1 MTEAPTPSSPSPP
14 PAPPPEHEPTL
25 DEPALDASPTES
37 GTDSAG
43 LSINEFLTDGALAM
57 LCRELSQLTGQH
69 VELRDERDH
78 LIVPIDDDPI
88 DADAPQRWHVLD
100 VADAPP
106 VPGNAERIP
115 LAIEGHTIGTIILA
129 PNPDPN
135 AAPTPVADV
144 EARVRRTLELLASTG
159 SELCRDVL
167 ELRHRVK
174 ELGVLYR
181 LSALLA
187 ARTPVDDMLA
197 AALDSAL
204 GALNLDAGAVVLLPD
219 DADGV
224 PVSDNEE
231 DLRTVTSSGLS
242 EAWINS
248 PMPLSRGRLFDRIAL
263 GGEVLVVEDLA
274 QDPRVLEPD
283 QCEDER
289 VRTFI
294 AAPMVVRDRPIGLIR
309 LYSRTVRHFSEGE
322 KRLLRS
328 IGEQSAAAVAQA
340 RLLLAQKHERRME
353 RQLALASDVQ
363 HRMLPRELPRF
374 PGIDVAARSVASY
387 ELAGDFYDLFDVG
400 GSLGVV
406 VGDVVGKGVAAALLM
421 SAVRASLRAHVQNV
435 YDIDEVMARVNRAMC
450 ADTLDN
456 EFATLWYGT
465 IDPNTR
471 VLTYASAGH
480 DPPFIVRSHPGKPP
494 THESVHPLGIGG
506 LVLGID
512 PEQDYH
518 RFIHKLEPGDVLIAL
533 TDGITDAR
541 NFDNERFGWT
551 RLVQS
556 VIETLTET
564 PSASAAHI
572 LEQVFWNLRRFAG
585 LRKQV
590 DDETLVV
597 LRIS

>member
-1 MTEAPTPSSPSPP
+1 MIQGDPGDGLDLAPAVD
-14 PAPPPEHEPTL
+14 PAGDPME
-25 DEPALDASPTES
+25 
-37 GTDSAG
+37 SAG
-43 LSINEFLTDGALAM
+43 LSINEFLTDGSLAR
-57 LCRELSQLTGQH
+57 LCRELATLTGFH
-69 VELRDERDH
+69 VELRDERDR
-78 LIVPIDDDPI
+78 LILPSEADDADGPDRWRVI
-88 DADAPQRWHVLD
+88 DADQAP
-100 VADAPP
+100 A
-106 VPGNAERIP
+106 VPTSAERIP
-115 LAIEGHTIGTIILA
+115 LEIEGHVIATLVLA
-129 PNPDPN
+129 PGDAP
-135 AAPTPVADV
+135 AALSGDDAEP
-144 EARVRRTLELLASTG
+144 RVRRALELLASTG

-181 LSALLA
+181 LSALLS
-187 ARTPVDDMLA
+187 ARTPVEDMLA

-204 GALNLDAGAVVLLPD
+204 GALGLDAGAVVLLPD

-224 PVSDNEE
+224 PVSNDEAE
-231 DLRTVTSSGLS
+231 LRTIASVGLS
-242 EAWINS
+242 DAWLNS

-263 GGEVLVVEDLA
+263 DGEVLVVEDLA
-274 QDPRVLEPD
+274 EDARVLEPD
-283 QCEDER
+283 QCEAEG
-289 VRTFI
+289 VRSFI
-294 AAPMVVRDRPIGLIR
+294 ATPMLSRDRPIGLIR

-328 IGEQSAAAVAQA
+328 IGEQSAAAVEQA
-340 RLLLAQKHERRME
+340 RLIMAQKHERHME
-353 RQLALASDVQ
+353 RQLRLASDVQ
-363 HRMLPRELPRF
+363 GRMLPRELPRL

-400 GSLGVV
+400 GSLGIV

-435 YDIDEVMARVNRAMC
+435 YDIDEVVARVNRAMC

-465 IDPNTR
+465 IDPSTYT
-471 VLTYASAGH
+471 LTYASAGH
-480 DPPFIVRSHPGKPP
+480 DPPFVIRCPDGGPPSHE
-494 THESVHPLGIGG
+494 HVHPLGVGG

-512 PEQDYH
+512 PEQEYH
-518 RFIHKLEPGDVLIAL
+518 RFIHKLHKGDVLVAL

-541 NFDNERFGWT
+541 SFDNERFGWT

-556 VIETLTET
+556 VIDTLTES
-564 PSASAAHI
+564 PDASAAHI

-597 LRIS
+597 LRLS